1 MQPAAR
7 QFKMEEKRILQ
18 NIADRTIRDFGTQWN
33 VYAGNEGWYGSL
45 EMFKDMIG
53 PLLDIEALKG
63 KDVADIGSG
72 TGRTAMMLLHAGAR
86 HVTAIEPS
94 TAYDALIENLK
105 EFNDAASRVSA
116 LHIRGDQFVP
126 ERPLDYVFSIGVI
139 HHIPDPLPVLKAAH
153 NSLKPG
159 GKLFL
164 WLYGREG
171 NDQYL
176 RVVEPLRAVTTRLPH
191 GVLTVLVAI
200 LYVAMMAYRFLA
212 KFFPLPLKAYIEKV
226 LWPMSPNKRRLAI
239 YDQLNPAYAKYYTED
254 EARALL
260 TAAGFV
266 DIRLYHRHGYSWSV
280 IGTKP
285 TKRNS

>member
-1 MQPAAR
+1 M
-7 QFKMEEKRILQ
+7 KEERTLQ
-18 NIADRTIRDFGTQWN
+18 TIADKTIRDFGTQWS

-53 PLLDIEALKG
+53 PLLDIEELKG

-86 HVTAIEPS
+86 HVAAIEPS
-94 TAYDALIENLK
+94 TAYDALVENLK
-105 EFNDAASRVSA
+105 EFKDAASAVSA
-116 LHIRGDQFVP
+116 LHIRGDQWVSD
-126 ERPLDYVFSIGVI
+126 RPLDYVFSIGVI
-139 HHIPDPLPVLKAAH
+139 HHIPEPLPVLKAAYR
-153 NSLKPG
+153 SLKPG

-191 GVLTVLVAI
+191 GVLIALVAI
-200 LYVAMMAYRFLA
+200 LYVAMMGYRFLA
-212 KFFPLPLKAYIEKV
+212 KFLALPLKDYIDKV

-239 YDQLNPAYAKYYTED
+239 YDQLNPAYAKYYTQD
-254 EARALL
+254 DARALL
-260 TAAGFV
+260 GAAGFV
-266 DIRLYHRHGYSWSV
+266 DIRLHHRHGYSWSV

-285 TKRNS
+285 TAKRE